1 MRERKCGVQHA
12 AASSLGQGQQG
23 SVTSR
28 GTGRPAGWPN
38 HTCVCL
44 ESWVMEMSLE
54 VAHSRLVMHMLALG
68 RASDAYF
75 LAVRVSRKLGNDGAR
90 ARVGGDQFV
99 RFEPSGAVG
108 RCSGSIESF
117 PGVTFLRAFS
127 GGVNAR
133 SGKFPTGFLPFL
145 LFIASGVRKED
156 QISVSRTR

>member
-1 MRERKCGVQHA
+1 
-12 AASSLGQGQQG
+12 
-23 SVTSR
+23 
-28 GTGRPAGWPN
+28 
-38 HTCVCL
+38 
-44 ESWVMEMSLE
+44 MEMSLE

-108 RCSGSIESF
+108 PLFWIHRESF

-127 GGVNAR
+127 GAVNAR

-145 LFIASGVRKED
+145 L
-156 QISVSRTR
+156 